1 MEKIIK
7 GAIAKISGPLVV
19 AEGMTGASMYDVV
32 RVGELGLVGEIIE
45 LKGDLAS
52 IQVYE
57 ETSGLK
63 PKEPVVSTGAPLSVE
78 LGPGLIEQFFDGVQR
93 PLALIEKAAQSPFI
107 TRGIHV
113 PALPRDKKWHFKPV
127 VEMGTEVEGGDVLGI
142 VNETVLVDHKI
153 MVPPGVK
160 GKVKE
165 IKEGE
170 FTVEE
175 PIAVIGTENGD
186 VEVACYNAGR

>member
-63 PKEPVVSTGAPLSVE
+63 PKEPVISTGAPLSVNTDQPHYF
-78 LGPGLIEQFFDGVQR
+78 LQ
-93 PLALIEKAAQSPFI
+93 
-107 TRGIHV
+107 
-113 PALPRDKKWHFKPV
+113 
-127 VEMGTEVEGGDVLGI
+127 
-142 VNETVLVDHKI
+142 
-153 MVPPGVK
+153 
-160 GKVKE
+160 
-165 IKEGE
+165 
-170 FTVEE
+170 
-175 PIAVIGTENGD
+175 PIFLF
-186 VEVACYNAGR
+186 